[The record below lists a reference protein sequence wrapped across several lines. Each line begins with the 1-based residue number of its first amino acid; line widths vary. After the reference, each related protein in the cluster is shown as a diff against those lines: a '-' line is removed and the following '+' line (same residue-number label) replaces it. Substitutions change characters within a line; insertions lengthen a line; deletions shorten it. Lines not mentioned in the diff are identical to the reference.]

1 MGRAQ
6 NDDPTDPTARTTER
20 MGIVAAPEA
29 RDEKVE
35 GTLAD
40 TRARNDT
47 VPDALLKAARPPMPY
62 APATDDPDVNAMFG
76 KMKPARFPAPLNS
89 PTTDGEHS
97 AQYQA
102 PPRAVPARNKTP
114 LPEPSLLLNCT
125 SEIPTIAPSSPPSE
139 RVPLEKTIPTR
150 PAAGPRALEPTV
162 ILPDRTSRP
171 QRMRVLAAAV
181 IGICAVIALAALL
194 HVSARSPSTSL
205 SNTAPVLASTTPT
218 TFARAITEATAEET
232 SPPAASSAPS
242 TPSSESPH
250 ETRPRVLPP
259 ATAATAS
266 SPAPTTSA
274 VPSPPKRDGIE
285 RGKPF

>member
-1 MGRAQ
+1 
-6 NDDPTDPTARTTER
+6 
-20 MGIVAAPEA
+20 MGIVAAAEA
-29 RDEKVE
+29 LDEKVE

-47 VPDALLKAARPPMPY
+47 VPDALVKAARPPMPY

-76 KMKPARFPAPLNS
+76 KMKPARFPAPLHS

-102 PPRAVPARNKTP
+102 PPRAVPARSKTP

-171 QRMRVLAAAV
+171 QRMRVLAAAT
-181 IGICAVIALAALL
+181 IGICAVIALAAILR
-194 HVSARSPSTSL
+194 VSARSPSTSL
-205 SNTAPVLASTTPT
+205 SNTPPVLASTTT
-218 TFARAITEATAEET
+218 TTSAPATEATAEET
-232 SPPAASSAPS
+232 SPPAVSASSS
-242 TPSSESPH
+242 PSSESAH
-250 ETRPRVLPP
+250 ETRPRVPQP
-259 ATAATAS
+259 ATAATA
-266 SPAPTTSA
+266 PTTSA
-274 VPSPPKRDGIE
+274 VASPPKRDGIE